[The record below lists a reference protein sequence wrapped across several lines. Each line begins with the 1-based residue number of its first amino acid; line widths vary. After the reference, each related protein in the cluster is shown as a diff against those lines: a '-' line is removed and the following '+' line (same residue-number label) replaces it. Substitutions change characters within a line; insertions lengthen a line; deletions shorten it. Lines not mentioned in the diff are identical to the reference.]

1 MKLFL
6 RKEIQSI
13 NISLYIG
20 FISCMEYIELLG
32 VFGVNFSS
40 GKFAM

>member
-13 NISLYIG
+13 NISLYIR
-20 FISCMEYIELLG
+20 FISCMEYIESLG
-32 VFGVNFSS
+32 VFSVYFSS

>member
-13 NISLYIG
+13 TILLYVG

-32 VFGVNFSS
+32 VFSVYFSS
-40 GKFAM
+40 DKFAM